1 MLGRH
6 TDFETPPRGAEQFS
20 DDVASPYRRRNR
32 WKGEIVSAN
41 GFVEKS
47 YDKKP
52 MMVCLYGRITLRWE
66 RLALQRLERI
76 EGVPSYSGRPT
87 GKSIRMTR
95 VPGIPLDKLKSGELS
110 EQCFHRLQSLIRD
123 IHRRGVAHGDL
134 HMRNILIHENKPFIV
149 DFSTAYVRGRLPI
162 LDKNFF
168 RLFVLL
174 DLERLYKIEKAFFGR
189 GTPPKMFFLYRL
201 VKGIK

>member
-1 MLGRH
+1 M
-6 TDFETPPRGAEQFS
+6 
-20 DDVASPYRRRNR
+20 
-32 WKGEIVSAN
+32 VSAN

-52 MMVCLYGRITLRWE
+52 MMVGLYGRITLRWE
-66 RLALQRLERI
+66 RLALQRLEGI

-95 VPGIPLDKLKSGELS
+95 VPGIPLDKLKRGELS
-110 EQCFHRLQSLIRD
+110 ERCFHLLQNLIHD

-162 LDKNFF
+162 LDENFF

-174 DLERLYKIEKAFFGR
+174 DLERLYKIEKKFLGR
-189 GTPPKMFFLYRL
+189 GTPPKMFYLYRL